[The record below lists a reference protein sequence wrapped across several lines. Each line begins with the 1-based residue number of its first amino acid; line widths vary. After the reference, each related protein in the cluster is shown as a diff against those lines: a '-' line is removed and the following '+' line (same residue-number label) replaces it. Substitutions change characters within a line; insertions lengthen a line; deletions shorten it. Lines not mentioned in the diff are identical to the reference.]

1 VKNVLIA
8 SGWEGYEQGVI
19 IAGAEPTGIVITVGE
34 KDSTRPAVQGLVLVF
49 KAAGIA
55 DVKFEFQ
62 PAADPE
68 NEYMFGKIK
77 PGEILLL
84 VGDKPQCHRGFL
96 VFPGTVLMTAQT
108 IDGHGLGYNSAEDVQ

>member
-1 VKNVLIA
+1 M
-8 SGWEGYEQGVI
+8 

-34 KDSTRPAVQGLVLVF
+34 KDSAHPAVQTLLRVF

-68 NEYMFGKIK
+68 NKYMFGKIK
-77 PGEILLL
+77 PGEILLQ
-84 VGDKPQCHRGFL
+84 VGDKP
-96 VFPGTVLMTAQT
+96 
-108 IDGHGLGYNSAEDVQ
+108 